1 MSYYTLETLKKGQ
14 SAMEFLTASGNIK
27 IITAIKNLNDY
38 QILILKTN
46 SKVEKKMI
54 AYVGKDMKPF
64 ILDVEG
70 RKKIV
75 YPVRND
81 LKKSGNEETRKI
93 CENDIKRR
101 NGGKISKARLEEF
114 GYFSAKFII
123 MNYDDS

>member
-1 MSYYTLETLKKGQ
+1 MSYYTLEILKKGQ
-14 SAMEFLTASGNIK
+14 SAMEFLTASGNIR

-81 LKKSGNEETRKI
+81 LKKGGNEETRKI
-93 CENDIKRR
+93 CENDIKKR
-101 NGGKISKARLEEF
+101 NGGKISKAKLEEF
-114 GYFSAKFII
+114 GYFSAKFVI

>member
-1 MSYYTLETLKKGQ
+1 MSYYTLEILKKGQ
-14 SAMEFLTASGNIK
+14 SAMEFLTASGNIR

-46 SKVEKKMI
+46 SKIEKKMI

-64 ILDVEG
+64 ILNVEG

-81 LKKSGNEETRKI
+81 LKKSGNEEIRKI
-93 CENDIKRR
+93 CENDIKKR

-114 GYFSAKFII
+114 GYFSAKFVI

>member
-1 MSYYTLETLKKGQ
+1 
-14 SAMEFLTASGNIK
+14 MEFLTASGNEK

-64 ILDVEG
+64 ILNVDG

-93 CENDIKRR
+93 CENDIKKR
-101 NGGKISKARLEEF
+101 NGGKISKARGMPSASINNPIVTIGF
-114 GYFSAKFII
+114 GLFSLLLP
-123 MNYDDS
+123 

>member
-1 MSYYTLETLKKGQ
+1 
-14 SAMEFLTASGNIK
+14 MEFLTASGNEK

-64 ILDVEG
+64 ILNVDG

-93 CENDIKRR
+93 CENDIKKR

-114 GYFSAKFII
+114 GYFSAKFVI

>member
-1 MSYYTLETLKKGQ
+1 MSYYTLEILKKGQ
-14 SAMEFLTASGNIK
+14 SAMEFLTASGNIR

-93 CENDIKRR
+93 CENDIKKR

-114 GYFSAKFII
+114 GYFSAKFVI

>member
-1 MSYYTLETLKKGQ
+1 
-14 SAMEFLTASGNIK
+14 MEFLTASGNEK

-64 ILDVEG
+64 ILNVDG

-81 LKKSGNEETRKI
+81 LKKKRK
-93 CENDIKRR
+93 R
-101 NGGKISKARLEEF
+101 GKISKARLEEF
-114 GYFSAKFII
+114 GYFSAKFVI